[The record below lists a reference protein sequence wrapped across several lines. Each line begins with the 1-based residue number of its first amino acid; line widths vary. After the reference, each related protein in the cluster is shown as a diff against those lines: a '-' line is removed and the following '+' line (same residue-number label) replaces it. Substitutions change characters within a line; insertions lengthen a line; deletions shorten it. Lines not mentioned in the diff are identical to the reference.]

1 MIDKINV
8 SVSDLYVYMGS
19 YKSVTYTE
27 IDIYRDLT
35 GISYYGFELNQI

>member
-1 MIDKINV
+1 
-8 SVSDLYVYMGS
+8 MGS

-27 IDIYRDLT
+27 INVKINVRSLYMSIIDIYRDLT